1 MLFGSGAVGGND
13 LLGQAQRLDG
23 LGNLVVEQVLADVF
37 AENVHAVPEPVVPP
51 PDQRGRI
58 VHIAEIQPAE
68 KARAGVFLGRDPPFG
83 HAGVHQLVQ
92 RGELPQRVYAVIGG
106 IALLQRL
113 QLLPVGV
120 GEKAVVAVGG
130 AHNARAPAAAAR
142 KNSGTPS
149 WPWKPG

>member
-1 MLFGSGAVGGND
+1 M
-13 LLGQAQRLDG
+13 
-23 LGNLVVEQVLADVF
+23 LADVF

-130 AHNARAPAAAAR
+130 AHNARARRRLLEKIAVHPV
-142 KNSGTPS
+142 G
-149 WPWKPG
+149 PGNRVEHQVNLRVVLRGAKAEVEL